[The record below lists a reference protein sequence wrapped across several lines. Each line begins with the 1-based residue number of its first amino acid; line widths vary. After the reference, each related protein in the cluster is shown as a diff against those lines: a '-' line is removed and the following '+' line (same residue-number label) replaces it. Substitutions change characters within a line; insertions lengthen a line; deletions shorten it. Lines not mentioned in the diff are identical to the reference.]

1 MPTSPQCWH
10 RRWMVPSGSSSAT
23 SMPRVSTLN
32 RTSRYATM
40 PLHFL
45 HRAAQYNLSVITNPR
60 LRLLTR
66 GGQIHNYGSAS
77 LVLLD
82 FENRG
87 LPQGQQTLIRAALS
101 LVTGEAP
108 CLPVTFNLG
117 ACSAGVCTLSNNQA
131 CGTARSSLQDT
142 APAVDLLTGDF
153 VTLE

>member
-23 SMPRVSTLN
+23 SMPRGSTLN

-77 LVLLD
+77 LVLPD

-87 LPQGQQTLIRAALS
+87 FPKDNRFLIRAALS
-101 LVTGEAP
+101 LVTGEGSPLFTRHIQPRRLFSGRLYAKQQSSVRDRTVISP
-108 CLPVTFNLG
+108 RL
-117 ACSAGVCTLSNNQA
+117 
-131 CGTARSSLQDT
+131 RSRR
-142 APAVDLLTGDF
+142 
-153 VTLE
+153 